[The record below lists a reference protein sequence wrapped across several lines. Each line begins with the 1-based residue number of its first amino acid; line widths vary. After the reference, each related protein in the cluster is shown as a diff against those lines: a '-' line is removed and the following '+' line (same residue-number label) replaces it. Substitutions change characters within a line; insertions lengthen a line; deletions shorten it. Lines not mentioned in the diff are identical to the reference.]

1 MSDAW
6 QQLSTRIVY
15 DNNWIRVVE
24 DEVIRPDGSPGIYGV
39 VELQHPAVSV
49 VAMTDDDDVL
59 LVEMDRYTVGKTLE
73 VVAGGTDGQ
82 APEIAAARE
91 LLEETG
97 VVAQTWQRVGEF
109 NSLNG
114 VCRAWTTVFLATDLT
129 TPPQEMSDHQLG
141 EGISAV
147 LRVPWDAV
155 MRLIGD
161 GTITDSE
168 SQSSL
173 MLAAVAL
180 GRVR

>member
-82 APEIAAARE
+82 APEVAAARE

-97 VVAQTWQRVGEF
+97 VVARTWQRVGEF

-129 TPPQEMSDHQLG
+129 NPPQEISDHQLG

-147 LRVPWDAV
+147 LRVPWPAV

-180 GRVR
+180 GRVG

>member
-1 MSDAW
+1 MSW
-6 QQLSTRIVY
+6 QRVDTRVAY
-15 DNNWIRVVE
+15 ENNWIRVTE
-24 DEVIRPDGSPGIYGV
+24 DHVTRPDGAPGLYGV

-49 VAMTDDDDVL
+49 VAITDDDDVL
-59 LVEMDRYTVGKTLE
+59 LVEMDRYTVGRSLE

-82 APEIAAARE
+82 DALVAAQRE

-97 VVAQTWQRVGEF
+97 VVARTWQPIGEF

-129 TPPQEMSDHQLG
+129 SPPEELSDHQLT

-147 LRVPWDAV
+147 LRVPWAAV

-180 GRVR
+180 GRVG